1 MKKRNL
7 LITCSAALALSISLP
22 APAAPELYQ
31 GYAIIQEAPIDL
43 DLNQI
48 VYLQNVAG
56 RTVLEG
62 LLEIL
67 RGTGYR
73 LGSEEASDPEIGRL
87 YAQPYPENQRA
98 LGPQALH
105 VVLERLAGPA
115 WRLVDDPVNR
125 LVSFEVRPAY
135 RWVATNP
142 TDARAVDHFQDS
154 PWDGAQGGR

>member
-1 MKKRNL
+1 MKKLNL
-7 LITCSAALALSISLP
+7 LVIFGAVLTFSVS
-22 APAAPELYQ
+22 PAAPAVPELYR
-31 GYAIIQEAPIDL
+31 GYAIIQEPTIDL

-48 VYLQNVAG
+48 VYLQPVPG

-67 RGTGYR
+67 KGTGYR
-73 LGSEEASDPEIGRL
+73 LASEAASDPEIGRL
-87 YAQPYPENQRA
+87 YAQPYPENQRD

-115 WRLVDDPVNR
+115 WRLVEDPVNR
-125 LVSFEVRPAY
+125 LVSFEVRPEY

-142 TDARAVDHFQDS
+142 TDAGSVDAFS
-154 PWDGAQGGR
+154 GSLWDGWRRER

>member
-1 MKKRNL
+1 MKKQNL

-22 APAAPELYQ
+22 APAAPELYR
-31 GYAIIQEAPIDL
+31 GYAIIQEPTIDL
-43 DLNQI
+43 DLNQV
-48 VYLQNVAG
+48 VYLQNVQG

-73 LGSEEASDPEIGRL
+73 LASEEAADPEIGRL

-98 LGPQALH
+98 IGPQALH

-125 LVSFEVRPAY
+125 LLSFEVRPAY
-135 RWVATNP
+135 RWAATNP